1 MNWDFKSQ
9 MIKLTYRLFDT
20 GRKDKT
26 MKTWYLA
33 TFKWS
38 DSGVYCTNLVLTDS
52 EEKAEEHYSKYEM
65 VSIRIADEWE
75 VDNYRSR
82 GIRATVG
89 TGGFTVLNGTVIGK
103 EGIACVESITA
114 GGYNIQRL
122 HIRVLV
128 HSV

>member
-1 MNWDFKSQ
+1 
-9 MIKLTYRLFDT
+9 MIKLTYRLFNT
-20 GRKDKT
+20 GRKDNT

-75 VDNYRSR
+75 VDSYRSR
-82 GIRATVG
+82 GMPV
-89 TGGFTVLNGTVIGK
+89 
-103 EGIACVESITA
+103 VE
-114 GGYNIQRL
+114 L
-122 HIRVLV
+122 
-128 HSV
+128 